1 MKEFAR
7 GARNTEGMSEKSQFG
22 FGLIGAGNIGKLH
35 AQVIGELENAQLAA
49 VCALPFEAAEAFAKE
64 HGGCACRSVEELVSR
79 PDVDVVTIGT
89 PSGLHPAQAI
99 AAARAGKHV
108 LVEKP
113 LAISLEGA
121 DAAISAAEEAGVK
134 LGVISQR
141 RFDHVCQAM
150 KQAALAGEFG
160 KLVFVNGSVL
170 YYREPAY
177 YSASDWRGT
186 WKMDGGGALMNQGIH
201 TVDLVRWL
209 GGPVRSVA
217 GFSRTISHSIEV
229 EDAAA
234 AVVEFENGALGSIKA
249 TTSAYPGLHIRVEI
263 MGDRGAA
270 ILQDSDFVLWKTADS
285 DGPPDLSGP
294 KTGSG
299 SSDPMAFSAAGHLA
313 QFRDFLD
320 AIAENRP
327 PLVDG
332 AEGRSTLELVLAI
345 YESSRRGEVIT
356 LPL

>member
-1 MKEFAR
+1 MS
-7 GARNTEGMSEKSQFG
+7 RNGEFG

-35 AQVIGELENAQLAA
+35 AQVVRELEGARLAA
-49 VCALPFEAAEAFAKE
+49 VCALPLDAARTFAEE
-64 HGGCACRSVEELVSR
+64 HGCRACRTVEDLVND
-79 PDVDVVTIGT
+79 PGVDIVTIGT
-89 PSGLHPAQAI
+89 PSGLHPEQAV

-121 DAAISAAEEAGVK
+121 DAAIRAAQESGVK

-150 KQAALAGEFG
+150 KQAAVAGEFG

-177 YSASDWRGT
+177 YSSSDWRGT
-186 WKMDGGGALMNQGIH
+186 WKLDGGGALMNQGIH

-217 GFSRTISHSIEV
+217 AFSGTISHDIEV

-234 AVVEFENGALGSIKA
+234 AVVEFESGALGSIKA

-263 MGDRGAA
+263 MGDKGSA
-270 ILQDSDFVLWKTADS
+270 ILQDSDFVIWKSTVS
-285 DGPPDLSGP
+285 GGPPELSGP

-313 QFRDFLD
+313 QFQEFLD
-320 AIAENRP
+320 AIREDRQ

-332 AEGRSTLELVLAI
+332 AEGRATLELVLAA
-345 YESSRRGEVIT
+345 YESARRKQIVG